1 LSRSAHRAVRLG
13 LAYLSE
19 DRQGRGL
26 VTRFRVAPFVATLGT
41 MSIFRSLTLYC
52 IDAGEY
58 RSASEAYARIGAGSF
73 AGLFVPIW
81 LLPALAALLQVVLTR
96 TRYGRYV
103 VAVGASEQ
111 VARDSAIRVQWV
123 RFGTYV
129 ITGFTVGVT
138 AVMFGSRLNA
148 VSLSNMGLYYE
159 IDAIA
164 AVVIGGTS
172 MAGGAGTV
180 LGAVILGII
189 NNMLN
194 MTGVSPYL
202 QGTVKGVVI
211 IVAAELITR
220 DNAAR
225 PFEPASVF

>member
-1 LSRSAHRAVRLG
+1 MQEDLHGLHVHSQAGVGYFLG
-13 LAYLSE
+13 LLE
-19 DRQGRGL
+19 RKN
-26 VTRFRVAPFVATLGT
+26 APFVAALGT
-41 MSIFRSLTLYC
+41 MSIFRSLTLYF

-58 RSASEAYARIGAGSF
+58 RSTSDAYARIGAGSV
-73 AGLFVPIW
+73 AGLFVPVWIF
-81 LLPALAALLQVVLTR
+81 LALAALLQVVLTR

-103 VAVGASEQ
+103 LAVRASEQ
-111 VARDSAIRVQWV
+111 VARYSAIRVQLV

-148 VSLSNMGLYYE
+148 VSSSNMGLYYE
-159 IDAIA
+159 MDAIA

-172 MAGGAGTV
+172 MSGGAGTVLGTV

-194 MTGVSPYL
+194 MMGVSPYL
-202 QGTVKGVVI
+202 QGTVKGAVI
-211 IVAAELITR
+211 ILAVLLQYKANRST
-220 DNAAR
+220 
-225 PFEPASVF
+225 